1 MAANAFATNDSNRK
15 RCRLELEREPT
26 TSHYEHRR
34 KKVEGITKTTLFFRR
49 GAAAEAERQSRDG
62 DCEMRAALPSGDN
75 TICRLVRCPDSRA
88 WCLETVQ
95 GETFVRLEDGEKIDN
110 LSKGMCF
117 RFGEASVVTIERN
130 GSEENITEASSCYT
144 SEAF

>member
-1 MAANAFATNDSNRK
+1 VAVNAFATNDSNREH
-15 RCRLELEREPT
+15 CRLELEREPT
-26 TSHYEHRR
+26 ASHYEGRR
-34 KKVEGITKTTLFFRR
+34 EKVKGITKTTLFFRKP
-49 GAAAEAERQSRDG
+49 ASAETERLSCEG
-62 DCEMRAALPSGDN
+62 DCEMRALPKGDN
-75 TICRLVRCPDSRA
+75 TICKLFRGPDS

-130 GSEENITEASSCYT
+130 GSEEVVTEASSCYT

>member
-1 MAANAFATNDSNRK
+1 MAVNAFSTNDSNREH
-15 RCRLELEREPT
+15 CRLELEREPT

-49 GAAAEAERQSRDG
+49 GAAAEAERQSREG

-75 TICRLVRCPDSRA
+75 TICKLVRGPDS

-130 GSEENITEASSCYT
+130 GSEEVMTEPSSCYT

>member
-1 MAANAFATNDSNRK
+1 MSVNAFSTNDSNREH
-15 RCRLELEREPT
+15 CRLELEREPT

-49 GAAAEAERQSRDG
+49 GAAAEAERQSREG

-95 GETFVRLEDGEKIDN
+95 GETFVRLEDGEKIDD

-117 RFGEASVVTIERN
+117 RFGEASVVTIEQN
-130 GSEENITEASSCYT
+130 GSGEEASSCYS
-144 SEAF
+144 SEALS

>member
-1 MAANAFATNDSNRK
+1 VAVNAFSTNDSNREH
-15 RCRLELEREPT
+15 CRLELEREPT

-49 GAAAEAERQSRDG
+49 GAAAEAERQSREG

-75 TICRLVRCPDSRA
+75 TICKLVRGPDS

-130 GSEENITEASSCYT
+130 GSEEVMTEPSSCYT